1 MAGSP
6 GPAATLVNGGEVA
19 GDSPIFGRKLP
30 EFWQMVDLILER
42 VLPRPHPVIK
52 GFTSPGPRRP
62 DTNSLI
68 TGRTGAGPG
77 GAGERQVTAG
87 LRRSIRVTSRQVP

>member
-1 MAGSP
+1 MGGSP

-30 EFWQMVDLILER
+30 EFRQMVDLILER

-68 TGRTGAGPG
+68 TGRAGAGPG